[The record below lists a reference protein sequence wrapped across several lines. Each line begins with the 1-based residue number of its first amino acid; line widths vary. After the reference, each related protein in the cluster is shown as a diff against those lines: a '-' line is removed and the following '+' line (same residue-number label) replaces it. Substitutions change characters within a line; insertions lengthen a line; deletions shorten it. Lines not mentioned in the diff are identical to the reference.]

1 MNEPDSTASDAPR
14 TDALRIVLAAGGT
27 GGHVMPA
34 LATAA
39 ALEQRARCDFLV
51 IGSPR
56 AGERDLR
63 GLVPYPVVE
72 VRARALANVGALGK
86 LVGAAT
92 LPLSVLTA
100 LRHLVSFRPHLVIAT
115 GGYVSGPTGI
125 AAWLARIPLLVL
137 EQNAAPGITTRWLR
151 PFARA
156 LAVSFPQTARRLG
169 AKAIVTG
176 NPIRSTL
183 PAASRRDR
191 TSEPA
196 DRTETLRLLIL
207 GGSQGARG
215 LNTMAQLAAPFLA
228 DAEIGLTV
236 THQTGKRS
244 VETLRR
250 TYSEYGIPAIV
261 TPFINNIGEA
271 YACADLVCARAGAT
285 TVAEI
290 AYCGLPSILVP
301 FPQAAGRHQHA
312 NATALEVA
320 GAAVVVEQE
329 ANGVALARE
338 IIDLAT
344 DRDRLSSMAAAA
356 AGCGR
361 DDAAAAVA
369 ELALS
374 LVSTGNPARL
384 PGPDQPVQHPRE
396 PRTNRILRTTRTT

>member
-1 MNEPDSTASDAPR
+1 MSEPHSPESDAPR

-39 ALEQRARCDFLV
+39 AMQQRARCDFLV

-56 AGERDLR
+56 AGERALR
-63 GLVPYPVVE
+63 GLIPYPVVE
-72 VRARALANVGALGK
+72 VRARALANTGAIGK

-92 LPLSVLTA
+92 LPLAVLTA
-100 LRHLVSFRPHLVIAT
+100 LRHLISFRPHLVIAT

-156 LAVSFPQTARRLG
+156 VAVSFPQTARKLG
-169 AKAIVTG
+169 DKAIVTG
-176 NPIRSTL
+176 NPIRPTL

-191 TSEPA
+191 TPEPGSRP
-196 DRTETLRLLIL
+196 DTLRLLIL
-207 GGSQGARG
+207 GGSQGASG
-215 LNTMAQLAAPFLA
+215 LNTMAQLALPLLA

-236 THQTGKRS
+236 THQTGKQS
-244 VETLRR
+244 VETMRR
-250 TYSEYGIPAIV
+250 AYSEYGIPAIV

-312 NATALEVA
+312 NATALQIA

-329 ANGVALARE
+329 ANGVALARH

-344 DRDRLSSMAAAA
+344 NRDRLSSMAAAA

-361 DDAAAAVA
+361 SDAAAAVA

-374 LVSTGNPARL
+374 LVRDGNPIRRSA
-384 PGPDQPVQHPRE
+384 PDEPIEHAPE
-396 PRTNRILRTTRTT
+396 PRTNRNLRTTETT